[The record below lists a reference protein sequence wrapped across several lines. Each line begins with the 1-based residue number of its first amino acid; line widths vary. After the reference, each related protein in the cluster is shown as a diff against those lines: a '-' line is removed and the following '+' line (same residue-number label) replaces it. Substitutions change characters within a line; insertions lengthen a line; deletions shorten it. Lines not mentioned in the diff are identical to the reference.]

1 MAGEKRKNLKLDT
14 PSNVRKSLSKV
25 ANMVLNKELDVK
37 TANSLTL
44 ICNAILSGIRVDEQ
58 EKKLKELEQLIN
70 EIQK

>member
-37 TANSLTL
+37 TANSLAV
-44 ICNAILSGIRVDEQ
+44 ICNAILGSIRVDEQ
-58 EKKLKELEQLIN
+58 EKKLQELEQIIK

>member
-37 TANSLTL
+37 TANSLAV
-44 ICNAILSGIRVDEQ
+44 ICNAILGSIRVDEQ
-58 EKKLKELEQLIN
+58 EKKLQELEQLIK